1 MMQIPLKVSQGWLFS
16 KGFDDM
22 RLSLRPPCASQIGP
36 FWRVSDSL
44 LGVKQAILLSSP
56 GSATI
61 KVPYTVTV
69 TGDGPF
75 ASLSRWEWQG
85 ANTAPTL
92 TANRKA
98 GHPLRLPCSAQ
109 AMM

>member
-1 MMQIPLKVSQGWLFS
+1 MCEKALRRS
-16 KGFDDM
+16 GFHSDVNV
-22 RLSLRPPCASQIGP
+22 QVGP

-69 TGDGPF
+69 TGNGPF

-92 TANRKA
+92 TADRKA
-98 GHPLRLPCSAQ
+98 GRPPQLPCCRIQ
-109 AMM
+109 ATI